1 MLKTLFNGQLPQ
13 AVFFDLDGTL
23 IDSVPDLAS
32 GIDQMLLA
40 CDLPTAGV
48 EKVRIWVGKGAR
60 TLVERAV
67 AASGEAGKAI
77 DIDAAE
83 RLFLDFYASAAGHS
97 TLYAN
102 VLELLENLHAN
113 HIPLVL
119 ITNKPQRFTPVI
131 LEQHKMDHLF
141 EFVLCGDDL
150 ADKKPHPAQLLFALE
165 KLNLEANKCLMV
177 GDSISD
183 IAAAN
188 AANVPSVA
196 VTYGYNHGECATT
209 LPATAF
215 IDDLAE
221 LMI

>member
-141 EFVLCGDDL
+141 EFILCGDDL